1 MPPLPVRM
9 NVEMA
14 NNFLPRGPHGLGMP
28 PYNLQ
33 VRRLDMASLTSQPA
47 GAVMLCVT
55 DVVVGHAGEV
65 ATDMLAVSAL

>member
-28 PYNLQ
+28 PFNLQ
-33 VRRLDMASLTSQPA
+33 VAS
-47 GAVMLCVT
+47 
-55 DVVVGHAGEV
+55 
-65 ATDMLAVSAL
+65 